1 MKFPFTKLTCAV
13 CFLLAGVYTA
23 GAQDKIALGTV
34 SELKRSLAPGAGQ
47 RGAASLQAALPGRAG
62 VQLNINHRSQQNAD
76 NIMLVGGIQ
85 NQPNSSFF
93 LHVENNALRG
103 HIILKDQRLAYEYIS
118 DAAGNAYLQAKDI
131 DKVLCL
137 DYTRPTKP
145 EARAAAGEPGVVAL
159 ALTNLQSLPGANA
172 VVFLDFDGY
181 NMPAGTGWN
190 NGNPINAAT
199 SGMTDAQVQET
210 WEVIS
215 EDFRPYNINITTSET
230 VYNSYAVNRRQRCVF
245 TPTNTA
251 APGAGGVAFVGGFGY
266 QDWPC
271 WVFVLSGK
279 GGGEAGAHEIGH
291 TVGLGHD
298 GRTTPNEGYFAGH
311 GDWAPIMGVGYYEP
325 ITQWSKGEYNAANN
339 KEDDLTVMTRFIQFR
354 NDDHGNAS
362 NAATALT
369 ADAAGNLSARTGIIE
384 RTADVDFFSFNTGT
398 GAISLDINTVSRHG
412 DLDVLVRLY
421 EGASGAQI
429 GTFNGTGLHTHL
441 DANLT
446 AGVYYISVD
455 GTGAG
460 DPATNG
466 YSDYASLGG
475 FTITGRIIPAGG
487 NNGVAT
493 FYKDCNYGGYA
504 VSLPEGNYLVTDLQ
518 ARGIVNDD
526 ISSLRV
532 NAGYQVTLYLDNNY
546 TGTTVVKT
554 GDDACLVDDN
564 FNDLASS
571 LRIARAATA
580 STVIEAES
588 FSSMSGVTNEA
599 CTEGGQSVGYIETGD
614 WLAYS
619 NVTFATAGTYTIEYR
634 VASESTGGR
643 LSIDINAGATVL
655 GYRDIPATG
664 GWQTWTTVSHTVTV
678 PAGTHS
684 LGIYAQTG
692 GWNINWIR
700 ITATGAAAAPTF
712 EATAPSG
719 TSAALV
725 EVNSLQVYPNPVRDV
740 LTVTAW
746 EGSNQAQARIVDQ
759 HGKTIDVQLQNNS
772 ADVSALKP
780 GLYILQLQHGAK
792 RAVKKFIKE

>member
-1 MKFPFTKLTCAV
+1 MKYSFTKLTCAV
-13 CFLLAGVYTA
+13 FLLLVGITA
-23 GAQDKIALGTV
+23 GAQDKLSLGSV
-34 SELKRSLAPGAGQ
+34 SDLRKSLVPGAGQ

-62 VQLNINHRSQQNAD
+62 VQLNINHRSQQTPD
-76 NIMLVGGIQ
+76 DIMLVGSIQ

-93 LHVENNALRG
+93 LHIQNNTLRG
-103 HIILKDQRLAYEYIS
+103 NIILKDQHIAYEYIS

-145 EARAAAGEPGVVAL
+145 EARAAASAPGPVAL
-159 ALTNLQSLPGANA
+159 ALNNLQSLPGANA

-199 SGMTDAQVQET
+199 SGMSDAAVQEA

-215 EDFRPYNINITTSET
+215 EDFRPYNLNITTSET
-230 VYNSYAVNRRQRCVF
+230 VYNSYAVNRRVRCVF

-298 GRTTPNEGYFAGH
+298 GRTNPSEGYFAGH

-339 KEDDLTVMTRFIQFR
+339 TQDDLTVMTQYIQFR
-354 NDDHGNAS
+354 NDDYGNAS
-362 NAATALT
+362 NAATVLAS
-369 ADAAGNLSARTGIIE
+369 DASGNLSARTGLIE

-398 GAISLDINTVSRHG
+398 GSISLDINTVSRHG

-429 GTFNGTGLHTHL
+429 GTFNGTGLNTHL

-466 YSDYASLGG
+466 YSDYASLGSY
-475 FTITGRIIPAGG
+475 TITGRIVPTTSTP
-487 NNGVAT
+487 GVAT

-504 VSLPEGNYLVTDLQ
+504 VSLPVGNYLVTDLQ

-532 NAGYQVTLYLDNNY
+532 QAGYQVTLYLDNNY
-546 TGTTVVKT
+546 TGTSVVKT
-554 GDDACLVDDN
+554 ADDACLVDDN

-571 LRIARAATA
+571 VRIVSTA
-580 STVIEAES
+580 SASKLIEAES
-588 FSSMSGVTNEA
+588 FTSMSGVTNEA

-619 NVTFATAGTYTIEYR
+619 GVTFPTAGTYTIEYR
-634 VASESTGGR
+634 VASESTGGQ
-643 LSIDINAGATVL
+643 LSVDINAGATVL

-664 GWQTWTTVSHTVTV
+664 GWQSWTTVSHTVTV
-678 PAGTHS
+678 PAGTYS
-684 LGIYAQTG
+684 LGVYAQSG

-700 ITATGAAAAPTF
+700 ITGTGAAAAPTF
-712 EATAPSG
+712 VATAPSG
-719 TSAALV
+719 TSAAFELSSV
-725 EVNSLQVYPNPVRDV
+725 QVYPNPVRNV

-746 EGSNQAQARIVDQ
+746 DGGDQGKARIVDQ
-759 HGKTIDVQLQNNS
+759 HGKSIDVQLQNNT

-780 GLYILQLQHGAK
+780 GLYILQLQNGVK
-792 RAVKKFIKE
+792 REVKKFIKE

>member
-1 MKFPFTKLTCAV
+1 MKYPFTKLTAV
-13 CFLLAGVYTA
+13 CVLLAGMYTA
-23 GAQDKIALGTV
+23 GAQDKISLGTV
-34 SELKRSLAPGAGQ
+34 SELKRSLVPGAGQ
-47 RGAASLQAALPGRAG
+47 RGAASLQTALPGRAG
-62 VQLNINHRSQQNAD
+62 VQLNINHRSQPNTGD
-76 NIMLVGGIQ
+76 VMIVGSVQ
-85 NQPNSSFF
+85 DLQNSSFF
-93 LHVENNALRG
+93 LHVQNNTLRG
-103 HIILKDQRLAYEYIS
+103 NIILKDQRVAYEYIS

-145 EARAAAGEPGVVAL
+145 EARAAAAEPGPVVMAL
-159 ALTNLQSLPGANA
+159 NNLQSLPGANA

-190 NGNPINAAT
+190 NGNPINAAP
-199 SGMTDAQVQET
+199 SGMSDAAVQEA

-215 EDFRPYNINITTSET
+215 EDFRPYNINITTNEA

-279 GGGEAGAHEIGH
+279 GAGEAGAHEIGH

-298 GRTTPNEGYFAGH
+298 GRTNPNEGYFAGH

-362 NAATALT
+362 NAASVLA
-369 ADAAGNLSARTGIIE
+369 ADAAGNLSARTGVIE

-398 GAISLDINTVSRHG
+398 GSISMDINTVSRHG

-421 EGASGAQI
+421 EGKSGAQI
-429 GTFNGTGLHTHL
+429 GTFNGSGLQTHL
-441 DANLT
+441 DAYLD
-446 AGVYYISVD
+446 AGVYYIAVD

-466 YSDYASLGG
+466 YSDYASLGSY
-475 FTITGRIIPAGG
+475 TVTGRIVPPTG

-504 VSLPEGNYLVTDLQ
+504 VALPEGNYLVTDLQ

-526 ISSLRV
+526 VSSLRV
-532 NAGYQVTLYLDNNY
+532 QAGYQVTLYLDNNY

-564 FNDLASS
+564 FNDLTSS
-571 LRIARAATA
+571 IRIARTTAA

-588 FSSMSGVTNEA
+588 FTSMSGVQTEA
-599 CTEGGQSVGYIETGD
+599 CTEGGQNVGYIETGD
-614 WLAYS
+614 WVAYS
-619 NVTFATAGTYTIEYR
+619 GITFPTTGTYTIEYR
-634 VASESTGGR
+634 VASESTGGQ
-643 LSIDINAGATVL
+643 LSVDINAGATVL

-684 LGIYAQTG
+684 LGLYAQTG

-700 ITATGAAAAPTF
+700 ITSVGAAAPTF
-712 EATAPSG
+712 EAAAPSG
-719 TSAALV
+719 TSAAL
-725 EVNSLQVYPNPVRDV
+725 ELSSLNVYPNPVRNV

-746 EGSNQAQARIVDQ
+746 DGGDQGKARVIDQ
-759 HGKTIDVQLQNNS
+759 NGKTVELQLQNNS

-780 GLYILQLQHGAK
+780 GLYILHLQNGAK

>member
-1 MKFPFTKLTCAV
+1 MKFSFTKLTCAA
-13 CFLLAGVYTA
+13 FLLLAGITA
-23 GAQDKIALGTV
+23 GAQDKVSLGTV
-34 SELKRSLAPGAGQ
+34 SALKKSLVPGAGQ
-47 RGAASLQAALPGRAG
+47 RGAASLQTALPGRAG
-62 VQLNINHRSQQNAD
+62 VQLNINHRSQQTSD
-76 NIMLVGGIQ
+76 DIMLIGSIQ
-85 NQPNSSFF
+85 DQQNSTFF
-93 LHVENNALRG
+93 LHIQNNTLRG
-103 HIILKDQRLAYEYIS
+103 NIILKDQRVAYEYIS

-145 EARAAAGEPGVVAL
+145 EARAAAPSPGPVAM
-159 ALTNLQSLPGANA
+159 ALNNLQSLPGANA

-190 NGNPINAAT
+190 NGNPINAAA
-199 SGMTDAQVQET
+199 SGMSDAAVQET

-279 GGGEAGAHEIGH
+279 GGGEAGSHEIGH

-298 GRTTPNEGYFAGH
+298 GRTNPSEGYFAGH

-362 NAATALT
+362 NAATALA
-369 ADAAGNLSARTGIIE
+369 ADAAGTLSARTGLIE

-398 GAISLDINTVSRHG
+398 GSISLDINTVSRHG

-429 GTFNGTGLHTHL
+429 GTFNGTGLNTHL

-466 YSDYASLGG
+466 YSDYASLGSY
-475 FTITGRIIPAGG
+475 TITGRIVPSTGT
-487 NNGVAT
+487 NGVAT

-532 NAGYQVTLYLDNNY
+532 QAGYQVTLYLDNNY

-554 GDDACLVDDN
+554 ADDACLVDDN

-571 LRIARAATA
+571 VRIARTAGA

-588 FSSMSGVTNEA
+588 FTSMSGVTNEA
-599 CTEGGQSVGYIETGD
+599 CSEGGQSVGYIETGD
-614 WLAYS
+614 WMAYS
-619 NVTFATAGTYTIEYR
+619 GISFPTAGTYTIEYR
-634 VASESTGGR
+634 VASESTGGQ
-643 LSIDINAGATVL
+643 LSVDINAGATVL

-664 GWQTWTTVSHTVTV
+664 GWQNWTTVSHTVTA
-678 PAGTHS
+678 PAGTYS
-684 LGIYAQTG
+684 LGLYAQSG

-700 ITATGAAAAPTF
+700 ITRTGAAATTF
-712 EATAPSG
+712 ATTTPSG
-719 TSAALV
+719 TSAALELSSV
-725 EVNSLQVYPNPVRDV
+725 QVYPNPVRNV
-740 LTVTAW
+740 LTITAW
-746 EGSNQAQARIVDQ
+746 DGGDQGKARIIDQ
-759 HGKTIDVQLQNNS
+759 NGKTTELQLQNNS

-780 GLYILQLQHGAK
+780 GLYILQLQNGAK
-792 RAVKKFIKE
+792 REVKKFIKE

>member
-1 MKFPFTKLTCAV
+1 MKFSFTKLTCAA
-13 CFLLAGVYTA
+13 FLLLAGITA
-23 GAQDKIALGTV
+23 GAQDKVSLGTV
-34 SELKRSLAPGAGQ
+34 SALKKSLVPGAGQ

-62 VQLNINHRSQQNAD
+62 VQLNINHRSQQTSD
-76 NIMLVGGIQ
+76 DIMLIGSIQ
-85 NQPNSSFF
+85 DQQNSTFF
-93 LHVENNALRG
+93 LHIQNNTLRG
-103 HIILKDQRLAYEYIS
+103 NIILKDQRVAYEYIS

-145 EARAAAGEPGVVAL
+145 EARAAASEPGPVAM
-159 ALTNLQSLPGANA
+159 ALNNLQSLPGANA

-190 NGNPINAAT
+190 NGNPINAAA
-199 SGMTDAQVQET
+199 SGMSDAAVQET

-298 GRTTPNEGYFAGH
+298 GRTNPSEGYFAGH

-362 NAATALT
+362 NAATALA
-369 ADAAGNLSARTGIIE
+369 ADAAGTLSARTGLIE

-398 GAISLDINTVSRHG
+398 GSISLDINTVSRHG

-429 GTFNGTGLHTHL
+429 GTFNGTGLNTHL

-466 YSDYASLGG
+466 YSDYASLGSY
-475 FTITGRIIPAGG
+475 TITGRIVPSTGT
-487 NNGVAT
+487 NGVAT

-532 NAGYQVTLYLDNNY
+532 QAGYQVTLYLDNNY

-554 GDDACLVDDN
+554 ADDACLVDDN

-571 LRIARAATA
+571 VRIARTAGA

-588 FSSMSGVTNEA
+588 FTSMSGVTNEA
-599 CTEGGQSVGYIETGD
+599 CSEGGQSVGYIETGD
-614 WLAYS
+614 WMAYS
-619 NVTFATAGTYTIEYR
+619 GVSFPTAGTYTIEYR
-634 VASESTGGR
+634 VASESTGGQ
-643 LSIDINAGATVL
+643 LSVDINAGATVL

-664 GWQTWTTVSHTVTV
+664 GWQNWTTVSHTVTA
-678 PAGTHS
+678 PAGTYS
-684 LGIYAQTG
+684 LGLYAQSG

-700 ITATGAAAAPTF
+700 ITRTGAAATTF
-712 EATAPSG
+712 ATTTPSG
-719 TSAALV
+719 TSAARELSSV
-725 EVNSLQVYPNPVRDV
+725 QVYPNPVRNV

-746 EGSNQAQARIVDQ
+746 DGGDQGKARIVDQ
-759 HGKTIDVQLQNNS
+759 NGKTTELQLQNNS

-780 GLYILQLQHGAK
+780 GLYILQLQNGAK
-792 RAVKKFIKE
+792 REVKKFIKE